1 MGIWQNWLGRLVRW
15 WNIQKKMLIQ
25 PRSTTN
31 WDALYIYISLGT
43 FSDYEQTLADSLESE
58 DGVTQEEL
66 LALATKEKETALDLV
81 EPSTSFQ
88 SSSRRGGV
96 KLLED
101 DSDIEDEPRPS
112 TSGLRADTGK
122 SETLKEVQIDMNVV
136 TKTAF
141 NEKDDIFADVFLPKS
156 AVGRSASSTNSSSA
170 SEFRSSDDGS
180 VEEDGRGKEKDL
192 FADVFSNEADLYK
205 LDKIMKE
212 GEAVGEKD
220 KNADRNRVL
229 GAAAA
234 AESIEEMFASVSRKT
249 RKFEDSGE
257 PDESKTRAAKRP
269 KTQECVIASTMKGS
283 SHLFLKIKSKWVE
296 DREGPSEGKEDT
308 NKKEEQS
315 HMAEGDDEADDISR
329 LLERENKALVR

>member
-1 MGIWQNWLGRLVRW
+1 MPTYLLPYV
-15 WNIQKKMLIQ
+15 L
-25 PRSTTN
+25 
-31 WDALYIYISLGT
+31 
-43 FSDYEQTLADSLESE
+43 FSDYEQTLANSVESE

-66 LALATKEKETALDLV
+66 LALASKEKETALDLV

-101 DSDIEDEPRPS
+101 DSDIEDQPRPS
-112 TSGLRADTGK
+112 TSGLQADTGK
-122 SETLKEVQIDMNVV
+122 SEPLKEVQIDMNVV

-141 NEKDDIFADVFLPKS
+141 DEKDDIFADVFVPKS
-156 AVGRSASSTNSSSA
+156 AVVRNASSTSSS
-170 SEFRSSDDGS
+170 STSDFMSSDKGS
-180 VEEDGRGKEKDL
+180 EEEDGGGEGKEKDL
-192 FADVFSNEADLYK
+192 FADEFSNETDLFK

-212 GEAVGEKD
+212 AGAVDKKE

-257 PDESKTRAAKRP
+257 PDESRARATKRP
-269 KTQECVIASTMKGS
+269 KTQEHDIASTMKES

-296 DREGPSEGKEDT
+296 DREGPSEE
-308 NKKEEQS
+308 KEEANKREERS
-315 HMAEGDDEADDISR
+315 HTAEGDERADDMLRMI
-329 LLERENKALVR
+329 EQENRALVR